1 VAQSDER
8 GALPQLYAATM
19 PDVRGGEYLG
29 PDGPGEVRGAPT
41 RVGASAAATD
51 EGAARR
57 LWERS
62 EELTGVT
69 FAWPG

>member
-1 VAQSDER
+1 
-8 GALPQLYAATM
+8 M